1 MAAELTN
8 QDTKLAMICPEDP
21 AKARAPTSST
31 TPTREPDLPLPFVRQ
46 RAMSSPAAAMAP
58 AAVPDEP
65 SLDETVSTWNVRI
78 PVFQWEIDPTDTER
92 RCGSAELKYL
102 GWEFRMWW
110 EKHPVGLIYA
120 SIQATHGS
128 REKDWQG
135 GWAFPPERTLA
146 VNLVYDEQRQGIVS
160 IQGNA
165 RNLRPFIEAFLMGF
179 GLGPSF

>member
-1 MAAELTN
+1 MTRP
-8 QDTKLAMICPEDP
+8 DD
-21 AKARAPTSST
+21 ST
-31 TPTREPDLPLPFVRQ
+31 TQRPARNEAWRTREPDLPLRFPQQ
-46 RAMSSPAAAMAP
+46 RASPAP
-58 AAVPDEP
+58 GNNGPPDDVSDGP
-65 SLDETVSTWNVRI
+65 SLDQAVSTWNVHI
-78 PVFQWEIDPTDTER
+78 PVYQWEIDPTDTER
-92 RCGSAELKYL
+92 RCGNAELKYL
-102 GWEFRMWW
+102 GWDFRMWW

-120 SIQATHGS
+120 SIQATQGS

-135 GWAFPPERTLA
+135 AWAYLHERTLA

>member
-1 MAAELTN
+1 MSTDAPFKPRPGTN
-8 QDTKLAMICPEDP
+8 FAQ
-21 AKARAPTSST
+21 S
-31 TPTREPDLPLPFVRQ
+31 TREPDLPLPFPRQ
-46 RAMSSPAAAMAP
+46 RAAPPLAAAAP
-58 AAVPDEP
+58 PAPVADEP
-65 SLDETVSTWNVRI
+65 LPDQTASTWNVRL

-102 GWEFRMWW
+102 GWDFRMWW
-110 EKHPVGLIYA
+110 EKHPVGLVYA
-120 SIQATHGS
+120 SIQATQGS
-128 REKDWQG
+128 RENDWQG

-146 VNLVYDEQRQGIVS
+146 VNLVYDEQRQGIIS